1 MRKVITIL
9 AAVAVMVVIG
19 MGVAKW
25 ALDGDSSGT
34 PQEPAAQ
41 GPEQAQEETPEQPEW
56 CPEVEVIA
64 APGTWES
71 GAEDDPIH
79 PHVNPLSFLL
89 TVTNPLQER
98 YPEDRVKVWTL
109 PYTAQFRNVS
119 APMEMSYDDSRT
131 QGTDRVRA
139 EMMETHQQC
148 PGTDFVLT
156 GFSQGA
162 VIMGDL
168 AEELGGEQPFI
179 PAERVRGFALVADGR
194 RVADQGVAVGNPVS
208 GVGAEVALQPLN
220 AAVQPIV
227 PGATMRG
234 PRSGFGVLNDR
245 VSQICAPDD
254 HICDAPRDVGNAL
267 GRARDMI
274 SAGGVHAQYGTNPN
288 VFPGTT
294 TNQWLVEWASG
305 LIDAPPATPHP

>member
-1 MRKVITIL
+1 MRKVLTIL
-9 AAVAVMVVIG
+9 AVLAVVVAIG
-19 MGVAKW
+19 VGVAQW
-25 ALDGDSSGT
+25 WQRPDAPEDPLPGGQETPSQAL
-34 PQEPAAQ
+34 
-41 GPEQAQEETPEQPEW
+41 PEQPDW

-89 TVTNPLQER
+89 TVTTPIQER
-98 YPEDRVKVWTL
+98 YPQERVKVWTL
-109 PYTAQFRNVS
+109 PYAAQFRNIN
-119 APMEMSYDDSRT
+119 APAEMTYDDSRT

-139 EMMETHQQC
+139 EMAETHRQC
-148 PGTDFVLT
+148 PVTDFVLT

-162 VIMGDL
+162 VLLGDL
-168 AEELGGEQPFI
+168 AEELGGPQPAV
-179 PAERVRGFALVADGR
+179 PPERVRGIALVADGR
-194 RVADQGVAVGNPVS
+194 RVPEQGVLVGNPVS

-220 AAVQPIV
+220 ALVQPIV

-234 PRSGFGVLNDR
+234 ARGGFGVLNER
-245 VSQICAPDD
+245 VYQVCAPDD

-267 GRARDMI
+267 GRVRDMI
-274 SAGGVHAQYGTNPN
+274 AAGGVHAQYGTNPN

-294 TNQWLVEWASG
+294 TNQWLVEWIGG
-305 LIDAPPATPHP
+305 LIDGAPAPE

>member
-1 MRKVITIL
+1 MRKVLTIL
-9 AAVAVMVVIG
+9 AVLAVVVAIG
-19 MGVAKW
+19 VGVVQWQQRPNDPEAPVP
-25 ALDGDSSGT
+25 AEQEAP
-34 PQEPAAQ
+34 PQAA
-41 GPEQAQEETPEQPEW
+41 PEQPDW

-89 TVTNPLQER
+89 TVTTPLQER
-98 YPEDRVKVWTL
+98 YPQDRVKVWTL
-109 PYTAQFRNVS
+109 PYTAQFRNIN
-119 APMEMSYDDSRT
+119 APGEMTYDDSRT

-139 EMMETHQQC
+139 EMVETHRQC

-162 VIMGDL
+162 VLLGDL
-168 AEELGGEQPFI
+168 AEELGGPEPVV
-179 PAERVRGFALVADGR
+179 PPERVRGMALVADGR
-194 RVADQGVAVGNPVS
+194 RVPEQGVPVGNPVS

-220 AAVQPIV
+220 AVVQPIV

-234 PRSGFGVLNDR
+234 PRSGFGALNDK
-245 VSQICAPDD
+245 VYQVCAPDD

-274 SAGGVHAQYGTNPN
+274 AASGVHAQYGTNPS

-305 LIDAPPATPHP
+305 LIDAPPAPA